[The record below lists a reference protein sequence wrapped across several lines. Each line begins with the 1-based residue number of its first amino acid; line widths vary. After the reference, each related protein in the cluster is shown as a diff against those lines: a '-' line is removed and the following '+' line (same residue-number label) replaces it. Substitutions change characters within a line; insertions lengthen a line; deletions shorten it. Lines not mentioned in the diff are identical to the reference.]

1 MAAARASGS
10 GGERGYTEQ
19 ATEDLLLKV
28 LEKEFQEAMRDVLED
43 RRKITDP
50 DVCNIF
56 NLWYLRKHVNEIRR
70 EMHEGFAELRQEMEA
85 RFEKV
90 DERFEK
96 IDERFERMDERFERM
111 EHRISMIF
119 TFLGVGFTVLA
130 TLITLF
136 QFMG

>member
-19 ATEDLLLKV
+19 ATEDLLRKV
-28 LEKEFQEAMRDVLED
+28 LEKEFREAMQDVLED

-70 EMHEGFAELRQEMEA
+70 EMH
-85 RFEKV
+85 
-90 DERFEK
+90 
-96 IDERFERMDERFERM
+96 RMDERFERM

>member
-19 ATEDLLLKV
+19 ATEDLLRKV
-28 LEKEFQEAMRDVLED
+28 LEKESREAMQDVLED

-56 NLWYLRKHVNEIRR
+56 NLWYLRMHVNEIRR
-70 EMHEGFAELRQEMEA
+70 EMH
-85 RFEKV
+85 
-90 DERFEK
+90 
-96 IDERFERMDERFERM
+96 RMAERFERM

>member
-1 MAAARASGS
+1 MVAARASGS
-10 GGERGYTEQ
+10 GEERGYTEQ

-28 LEKEFQEAMRDVLED
+28 LEKEFREAMQDVLED

-56 NLWYLRKHVNEIRR
+56 NLWHLRKHVNEIRR
-70 EMHEGFAELRQEMEA
+70 EMHEGF
-85 RFEKV
+85 EKV

-96 IDERFERMDERFERM
+96 IDERFEKIDERFERM

>member
-1 MAAARASGS
+1 MVAARASGS

-28 LEKEFQEAMRDVLED
+28 LEKEFREAMQDVLED

-70 EMHEGFAELRQEMEA
+70 EMHEGF
-85 RFEKV
+85 EKI

-96 IDERFERMDERFERM
+96 IDERFEKIDERFEKM

-136 QFMG
+136 QFID

>member
-1 MAAARASGS
+1 MVAARASGS
-10 GGERGYTEQ
+10 GEERGYTEQ

-28 LEKEFQEAMRDVLED
+28 LEKEFREAMRDVLED

-70 EMHEGFAELRQEMEA
+70 EMHEGF
-85 RFEKV
+85 EKV
-90 DERFEK
+90 DERFERM
-96 IDERFERMDERFERM
+96 DERFEKIDERFERM

-119 TFLGVGFTVLA
+119 TFLGVGFTILA

-136 QFMG
+136 QFMD

>member
-28 LEKEFQEAMRDVLED
+28 LEKEFREAMRDVLED

-70 EMHEGFAELRQEMEA
+70 EMHEGF
-85 RFEKV
+85 EKV
-90 DERFEK
+90 DERFERM
-96 IDERFERMDERFERM
+96 DERFEKIDERFERM

-119 TFLGVGFTVLA
+119 TFLGVGFTILA

-136 QFMG
+136 QFMD

>member
-1 MAAARASGS
+1 MAVASGR
-10 GGERGYTEQ
+10 ERGYTEQ

-28 LEKEFQEAMRDVLED
+28 LEKEFREAMQDVLED

-70 EMHEGFAELRQEMEA
+70 EMHEGFK
-85 RFEKV
+85 KV
-90 DERFEK
+90 NERFEK
-96 IDERFERMDERFERM
+96 IDERFERM

-136 QFMG
+136 QFIG

>member
-1 MAAARASGS
+1 MVAARASGS
-10 GGERGYTEQ
+10 GEERGYTEQ

-28 LEKEFQEAMRDVLED
+28 LEKEFREAMQDVLED

-70 EMHEGFAELRQEMEA
+70 EMHEGF
-85 RFEKV
+85 EKV

-96 IDERFERMDERFERM
+96 IDERFEKIDERFERM

-136 QFMG
+136 QFMD

>member
-1 MAAARASGS
+1 MVAARASGS
-10 GGERGYTEQ
+10 GEERGYTEQ

-28 LEKEFQEAMRDVLED
+28 LEKEFREAMQDVLED

-56 NLWYLRKHVNEIRR
+56 NLWYLRKHVNEIQR
-70 EMHEGFAELRQEMEA
+70 EMHEGF
-85 RFEKV
+85 KKI

-96 IDERFERMDERFERM
+96 IDERFEKIDERFERM

>member
-1 MAAARASGS
+1 MGGS
-10 GGERGYTEQ
+10 VAIPSKPRKTCY
-19 ATEDLLLKV
+19 LRCWRRNF
-28 LEKEFQEAMRDVLED
+28 EKRYGMCS
-43 RRKITDP
+43 KIEVTDP

-70 EMHEGFAELRQEMEA
+70 EMH
-85 RFEKV
+85 
-90 DERFEK
+90 
-96 IDERFERMDERFERM
+96 RM

-130 TLITLF
+130 ALITLF

>member
-10 GGERGYTEQ
+10 GEERGYTEQ

-28 LEKEFQEAMRDVLED
+28 LEKEFREAMQDVLED

-56 NLWYLRKHVNEIRR
+56 NLWYLRKHVNKIRR

-96 IDERFERMDERFERM
+96 IDERFERM

-136 QFMG
+136 QFMD

>member
-1 MAAARASGS
+1 MVAARASGS
-10 GGERGYTEQ
+10 GEERGYTEQ

-28 LEKEFQEAMRDVLED
+28 LEKEFREAMQDVLED

-70 EMHEGFAELRQEMEA
+70 EMHEGFAELRQEMEV

-96 IDERFERMDERFERM
+96 IDERFERM

>member
-1 MAAARASGS
+1 MVAARASGS
-10 GGERGYTEQ
+10 GEERGYTEQ

-28 LEKEFQEAMRDVLED
+28 LEKEFREAMQDVLED

-56 NLWYLRKHVNEIRR
+56 NLWYLRMHVNEIQR
-70 EMHEGFAELRQEMEA
+70 EMHEGF
-85 RFEKV
+85 KKI

-96 IDERFERMDERFERM
+96 IDERFEKIDERFERM

>member
-1 MAAARASGS
+1 MSAASGR
-10 GGERGYTEQ
+10 ERGYTEQ

-28 LEKEFQEAMRDVLED
+28 LEKEFREAMQDVLED

-56 NLWYLRKHVNEIRR
+56 NLWYLRNHVNEIRR

-96 IDERFERMDERFERM
+96 IDERFEKMDERFERM

>member
-10 GGERGYTEQ
+10 GEERGYTEQ

-28 LEKEFQEAMRDVLED
+28 LEKEFREAMQDVLED

-70 EMHEGFAELRQEMEA
+70 EMHEGFAELRQEMEV

-96 IDERFERMDERFERM
+96 IDERFERM

-136 QFMG
+136 QFMD

>member
-1 MAAARASGS
+1 MAVARASGS
-10 GGERGYTEQ
+10 GEERGYTEQ

-28 LEKEFQEAMRDVLED
+28 LEKEFREAMQDVLED

-85 RFEKV
+85 RFE
-90 DERFEK
+90 R
-96 IDERFERMDERFERM
+96 IDERFERM

-136 QFMG
+136 QFMD

>member
-19 ATEDLLLKV
+19 ATEDLLRKV
-28 LEKEFQEAMRDVLED
+28 LEKEFREAMQDVLED

-70 EMHEGFAELRQEMEA
+70 EMH
-85 RFEKV
+85 
-90 DERFEK
+90 
-96 IDERFERMDERFERM
+96 RMDERFERM
-111 EHRISMIF
+111 EHKISMIF

>member
-1 MAAARASGS
+1 MVAARASGS
-10 GGERGYTEQ
+10 GEERGYTEQ

-28 LEKEFQEAMRDVLED
+28 LEKEFREAMQDVLED

-70 EMHEGFAELRQEMEA
+70 EMHRM
-85 RFEKV
+85 

-96 IDERFERMDERFERM
+96 IDERFERM

-136 QFMG
+136 QFID

>member
-28 LEKEFQEAMRDVLED
+28 LEKEFREAMQDVLED

-70 EMHEGFAELRQEMEA
+70 EMHEGF
-85 RFEKV
+85 EKI

-96 IDERFERMDERFERM
+96 IDERFEKMDERFEKM

-136 QFMG
+136 QFID

>member
-1 MAAARASGS
+1 MAVVRASGS
-10 GGERGYTEQ
+10 GEERGYTEQ

-28 LEKEFQEAMRDVLED
+28 LEKEFREAMQDVLED

-56 NLWYLRKHVNEIRR
+56 NLWYLRKHVNKIRR
-70 EMHEGFAELRQEMEA
+70 EMHEGFAELRQEMEV

-96 IDERFERMDERFERM
+96 IDERFERM

-136 QFMG
+136 QFID

>member
-19 ATEDLLLKV
+19 ATEDLLRKV
-28 LEKEFQEAMRDVLED
+28 LEKESREAMQDVLED

-70 EMHEGFAELRQEMEA
+70 EMH
-85 RFEKV
+85 
-90 DERFEK
+90 
-96 IDERFERMDERFERM
+96 RMDERFERM

>member
-1 MAAARASGS
+1 MAVARASGS
-10 GGERGYTEQ
+10 GEGRGYTEQ

-28 LEKEFQEAMRDVLED
+28 LEKEFREAMQDVLED

-56 NLWYLRKHVNEIRR
+56 NLWHLRKHVNEIRR
-70 EMHEGFAELRQEMEA
+70 EMHEGF
-85 RFEKV
+85 EKV

-96 IDERFERMDERFERM
+96 IDERFEKIDERFERM

-119 TFLGVGFTVLA
+119 TFLGVGFTILA

-136 QFMG
+136 QFMD

>member
-1 MAAARASGS
+1 MVAARASGS
-10 GGERGYTEQ
+10 GEERGYTEQ

-28 LEKEFQEAMRDVLED
+28 LEKEFREAMQDVLED

-70 EMHEGFAELRQEMEA
+70 EMHEGF
-85 RFEKV
+85 KKI

-96 IDERFERMDERFERM
+96 IDERFEKIDERFERM

>member
-1 MAAARASGS
+1 MAVARASGS
-10 GGERGYTEQ
+10 GEERGYTEQ

-28 LEKEFQEAMRDVLED
+28 LEKEFREAMQDVLED

-56 NLWYLRKHVNEIRR
+56 NLWHLRKHVNEIRR
-70 EMHEGFAELRQEMEA
+70 EMHEGF
-85 RFEKV
+85 EKV

-96 IDERFERMDERFERM
+96 IDERFEKIDERFERM

-136 QFMG
+136 QFMD